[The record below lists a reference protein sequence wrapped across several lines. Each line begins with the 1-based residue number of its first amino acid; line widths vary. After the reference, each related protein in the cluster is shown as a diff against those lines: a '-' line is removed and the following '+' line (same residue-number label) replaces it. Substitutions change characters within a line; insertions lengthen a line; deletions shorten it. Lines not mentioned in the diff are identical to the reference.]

1 MKIQNLIDDILLES
15 RFSPILAY
23 HATSGKYLRSIV
35 KNGLVPN
42 KSAGGW
48 GSSEYSSYGT
58 SSKSMAGVY
67 FTRDVKTAQYI
78 TGDVVETDVEPRLIV
93 VCAVQER
100 SAELDEDVSTVIFD
114 VSGVYRKAHHYVYT
128 NFDMLKN
135 QPTLDMLESI
145 IPEVENY
152 IFNKKGDWL
161 NQIFEDHPVLEGIKD
176 KILPTLMVMYKAA
189 VRHSII
195 TEYLIDDRKMIA
207 QTEEQLRQAIDKV
220 NRTVKKLSYIKQ
232 HESFKINKTI
242 GFSGANRII
251 GLIITNYGLAWGKVP
266 PELASKVD
274 EKFNTPAELVK
285 AVDEL
290 DI

>member
-1 MKIQNLIDDILLES
+1 MKIQNIIDDILVES

-42 KSAGGW
+42 KSTGGW
-48 GSSEYSSYGT
+48 GSSDYSSYGT

-78 TGDVVETDVEPRLIV
+78 TGDVVNSDVEPRLIV

-100 SAELDEDVSTVIFD
+100 SAELDEDISTAIFD
-114 VSGVYRKAHHYVYT
+114 VSGVYRKANYYVRT
-128 NFDMLKN
+128 NFDMLKH
-135 QPTLDMLESI
+135 QPTLDSLEVI
-145 IPEVENY
+145 IPEVEDY

-161 NQIFEDHPVLEGIKD
+161 HNIFDGYPELKKIKEN
-176 KILPTLMVMYKAA
+176 ILPTLMQMYKAA
-189 VRHSII
+189 IRHSVI
-195 TEYLIDDRKMIA
+195 EGYLIDDRKLIA

-242 GFSGANRII
+242 GFSGADRII
-251 GLIITNYGLAWGKVP
+251 GLIVTNYGLAWGKVP
-266 PELASKVD
+266 PELRSKVND
-274 EKFNTPAELVK
+274 TFSTPAELVK